1 MKVIPTIT
9 TIRTIR
15 ENIEELNKLFD
26 ELKRLLG
33 NIILIP
39 AIGYLI
45 ASGKMPL
52 ELLIVVVLMNT
63 LPHLA
68 ALFTLKPPSGG
79 FKFFVFSEV
88 RYQLIKNLSWI
99 LIHTFTYESDVRY
112 VLSLY

>member
-1 MKVIPTIT
+1 MTIIST
-9 TIRTIR
+9 LRTIR
-15 ENIEELNKLFD
+15 EIIEELTKIYD
-26 ELKRLLG
+26 GLKRWLVEIIVL
-33 NIILIP
+33 ILI
-39 AIGYLI
+39 AT
-45 ASGKMPL
+45 GKIPL

-112 VLSLY
+112 APSLY